1 MLKNANDMPEVL
13 EAQEG
18 LDMLCDFIL
27 GKDYYIVD
35 PISNRQANVL
45 IVLDIV
51 NKYIREKEHCKI
63 YSFIAFVA
71 GFLVA
76 TVIGLLM

>member
-51 NKYIREKEHCKI
+51 NKYFREKEHCKT